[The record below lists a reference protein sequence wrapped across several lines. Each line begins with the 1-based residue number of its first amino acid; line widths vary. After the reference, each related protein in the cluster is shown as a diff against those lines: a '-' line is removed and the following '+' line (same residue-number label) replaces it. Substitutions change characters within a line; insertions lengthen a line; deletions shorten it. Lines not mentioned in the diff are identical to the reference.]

1 MDTQVNSPGESGAEE
16 LFALRTEA
24 HAQAASRAGVDGI
37 TQVSI
42 SSGQRSG
49 PDHASLSMEE
59 TGDGHGRKKDGT
71 STVPPEAGGGGS
83 SPANRTHQQFLGQSE
98 GSGIGGSGTRPGGP
112 GDSDDIR
119 RDMDGGSR
127 DERGPERTNKGDGA
141 SDDSKPESLA
151 SECPQGN
158 LDDQSRSPDKP
169 DPTPLYEPLWGGWGG
184 DGMVHRRARMGRW
197 RTDFG
202 SPYSGRDARSMGN
215 QYPCAIDPSWHL

>member
-1 MDTQVNSPGESGAEE
+1 MIRLIVEVVESYSRIIEHSPGGSGAEE
-16 LFALRTEA
+16 LSALRTEV

-37 TQVSI
+37 TQI
-42 SSGQRSG
+42 STSSDQRPGS
-49 PDHASLSMEE
+49 DHASLSME
-59 TGDGHGRKKDGT
+59 TGDGHGGQNKDDASRHTT
-71 STVPPEAGGGGS
+71 SSEAGGGGS

-127 DERGPERTNKGDGA
+127 DERGPERTNEGDGA

-169 DPTPLYEPLWGGWGG
+169 DPTI
-184 DGMVHRRARMGRW
+184 
-197 RTDFG
+197 G
-202 SPYSGRDARSMGN
+202 SGPATRH
-215 QYPCAIDPSWHL
+215 PSPE